1 MNNAELTE
9 LIRAMAPWH
18 HDVEV
23 NPELSTG
30 KVFSPSGK
38 LPPRENDQVS
48 LRSPRRSF
56 ERQSRMLFP
65 DGLDGKRFLDCACN
79 AGAFCFYARELGAD
93 FAFGFDVRSHW
104 IEQATFVQQHRRG
117 FPSDRIEFRQM
128 DLCDLPEQGLAPF
141 DFTYFSGLFYH
152 LPDPIAGLKAA
163 ADLTKD
169 ILVLNT
175 AAVADTENPLGLTLA
190 LESQT
195 KVMSG
200 VHTLAWFPNGPEVLN
215 EILTWLGFKE
225 VKLTRDVRNEHSRR
239 RVELVAARTAHRL
252 DGLEG
257 ELLSRRPRPT

>member
-1 MNNAELTE
+1 
-9 LIRAMAPWH
+9 
-18 HDVEV
+18 
-23 NPELSTG
+23 
-30 KVFSPSGK
+30 
-38 LPPRENDQVS
+38 
-48 LRSPRRSF
+48 
-56 ERQSRMLFP
+56 
-65 DGLDGKRFLDCACN
+65 
-79 AGAFCFYARELGAD
+79 
-93 FAFGFDVRSHW
+93 
-104 IEQATFVQQHRRG
+104 
-117 FPSDRIEFRQM
+117 M